1 MGLLKYPH
9 HHKFYTYGSYFNV
22 VRGGKHKWKKR
33 KKTLDLSLKTS
44 VFLEIRLKTGRKRN
58 LKAPLREEKR
68 ENPEKPKQTP
78 DRANDYPPVN
88 FTNFVLSLSTSA
100 LFHFGDFPDSEGG
113 ETQKNLP
120 AAKQTIDILDM
131 LNEKTKGNLD
141 KNENN
146 LIQGVLYE
154 LKMRYVKENA

>member
-1 MGLLKYPH
+1 MEEKKKDSG
-9 HHKFYTYGSYFNV
+9 FV
-22 VRGGKHKWKKR
+22 VKDKR
-33 KKTLDLSLKTS
+33 LFGDSAEDRPQEEPKS
-44 VFLEIRLKTGRKRN
+44 
-58 LKAPLREEKR
+58 AAAEEKR
-68 ENPEKPKQTP
+68 ENPEKPKQTQ

-100 LFHFGDFPDSEGG
+100 LFHFGDFPDSEDGQI
-113 ETQKNLP
+113 QKNLP

>member
-1 MGLLKYPH
+1 M
-9 HHKFYTYGSYFNV
+9 
-22 VRGGKHKWKKR
+22 
-33 KKTLDLSLKTS
+33 
-44 VFLEIRLKTGRKRN
+44 
-58 LKAPLREEKR
+58 EEKKNDSGFVVKDKR
-68 ENPEKPKQTP
+68 LFDESGKERTQEEAQSSSVEEKPKVREGAPTEPKQES
-78 DRANDYPPVN
+78 DYPQVN

-100 LFHFGDFPDSEGG
+100 LFHFGDFPETEGG
-113 ETQKNLP
+113 APQKNLP

-141 KNENN
+141 QNENN

>member
-1 MGLLKYPH
+1 M
-9 HHKFYTYGSYFNV
+9 
-22 VRGGKHKWKKR
+22 
-33 KKTLDLSLKTS
+33 
-44 VFLEIRLKTGRKRN
+44 
-58 LKAPLREEKR
+58 EEKKKDPGFVVKDKR
-68 ENPEKPKQTP
+68 LFSDAAEDQPQEEPKSAASEEKKEKPEKQRPAP
-78 DRANDYPPVN
+78 DRASDYPPVN

-100 LFHFGDFPDSEGG
+100 LFHFGDFPETEGG

-141 KNENN
+141 QNENN